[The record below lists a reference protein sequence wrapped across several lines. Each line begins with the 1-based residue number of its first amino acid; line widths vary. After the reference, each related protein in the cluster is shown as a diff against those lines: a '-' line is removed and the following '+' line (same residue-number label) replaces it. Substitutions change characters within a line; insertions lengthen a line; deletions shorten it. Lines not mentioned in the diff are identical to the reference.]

1 MFSYAILSIISICV
15 EGQHYYVMVFQA
27 RYAGNKETIGCGALM
42 KMLLSAA
49 QTLPLHVGRVGERAP
64 PLCGAVPPDPGHVAK
79 AGDAVAALVRVS
91 EKEEN
96 WILAEVCKMKVYNT
110 I

>member
-1 MFSYAILSIISICV
+1 
-15 EGQHYYVMVFQA
+15 
-27 RYAGNKETIGCGALM
+27 M

-64 PLCGAVPPDPGHVAK
+64 PLCGAVPPDAGHVAK

-96 WILAEVCKMKVYNT
+96 WILAEVSCAQLLLTFTYFNHKKTNSYLQM
-110 I
+110 

>member
-1 MFSYAILSIISICV
+1 
-15 EGQHYYVMVFQA
+15 
-27 RYAGNKETIGCGALM
+27 M

-64 PLCGAVPPDPGHVAK
+64 PLCGAVPADSGHVAR

-96 WILAEVCKMKVYNT
+96 WILAEVVIHIWNLQYCIDCCLNGIFYIVLKSF
-110 I
+110 

>member
-1 MFSYAILSIISICV
+1 
-15 EGQHYYVMVFQA
+15 
-27 RYAGNKETIGCGALM
+27 M

-64 PLCGAVPPDPGHVAK
+64 PLCGAVPADSGHIARP
-79 AGDAVAALVRVS
+79 GDAVAALVKVS

-96 WILAEVCKMKVYNT
+96 WILAEVRIKLEDVNT
-110 I
+110 F